1 MICNICPRNCNI
13 NRDIHTNKNSTLGF
27 CQMGTNPVIARYGK
41 HLWEEPCISGENGSG
56 TVFFSGCSLKCI
68 YCQNN
73 KISINNVGKE
83 ITVDRLK
90 KIYKELISMGVH
102 NINLVTP
109 THFTDSI
116 VESLDEKLS
125 VPVVYNCSGYE
136 KIETLKKLN
145 DKVDIYLV
153 DMKYSKDEIG
163 MKYSNV
169 KDYVET
175 SKKAIHEMYNQTGN
189 YVIDSNGIMQKGI
202 IIRHLILPGNIE
214 NSFGVIDWV
223 KNTFDKGQVLFSLMS
238 QYTPIKNDFKYEELN
253 RKITKK
259 EFEAVEK
266 YLFNSG
272 IEDGFMQ
279 DLSSSSKQ
287 YIPDFNIN
295 LI

>member
-1 MICNICPRNCNI
+1 MNCNICPRNCNI
-13 NRDIHTNKNSTLGF
+13 NRNVHTKENSTLGF
-27 CQMGTNPVIARYGK
+27 CKMGTNPVIARYGK

-73 KISINNVGKE
+73 KISINNIGKE
-83 ITVDRLK
+83 ITVERLK

-136 KIETLKKLN
+136 KIDTLKKLN

-153 DMKYSKDEIG
+153 DMKYSKDEVG

-169 KDYVET
+169 KDYVEI
-175 SKKAIHEMYNQTGN
+175 SKKAIQEMYNQTGN
-189 YVIDSNGIMQKGI
+189 YVIDNNGIMQKGI
-202 IIRHLILPGNIE
+202 IIRHLILPDNIE

-223 KNTFDKGQVLFSLMS
+223 KNTFKKGQVLFSLMS
-238 QYTPIKNDFKYEELN
+238 QYTPIKNDFEYEELN

-259 EFEAVEK
+259 EFESVEK

-279 DLSSSSKQ
+279 DLSSSNKQ
-287 YIPDFNIN
+287 YIPDFNFN